1 MPNLSGKTALI
12 TGATGGIGCAI
23 AHLLSGSGVKVLLT
37 GTSSDKLN
45 HLAREIGSNCSTIKC
60 DLKINDDLNALLKIC
75 EEHANGIDILI
86 NNAGITQDNLL
97 VRMKDHEW
105 ENVIDVNLSSNFK
118 LSKSCLKGMMKKRSG
133 RIINISSIVGIT
145 GNSGQSNYS
154 ASKAGIIA
162 MAKSLAQEVAS
173 RGITVNSIAPG
184 FISTAMTDAL
194 TEKQRESILASI
206 PAGRFGV
213 AEDIASCVLF
223 LASDEANYITGQTLH
238 INGGMAMI

>member
-1 MPNLSGKTALI
+1 MPNLLGKTALI

-23 AHLLSGSGVKVLLT
+23 ARSLSGSGVKVLLT

-45 HLAREIGSNCSTIKC
+45 NLAREIGSNCSTIKC
-60 DLKINDDLNALLKIC
+60 DLTIKDDLNALLKIC
-75 EEHANGIDILI
+75 EEQANGVDILI

-118 LSKSCLKGMMKKRSG
+118 LSKACLRGMMKKRSG
-133 RIINISSIVGIT
+133 RIINISSIVGFT

-162 MAKSLAQEVAS
+162 LAKSLAQEVAS

-194 TEKQRESILASI
+194 TKKQRESILSSI

-213 AEDIASCVLF
+213 VEDIASCVLF
-223 LASDEANYITGQTLH
+223 LVSDEASYITGQTLH

>member
-1 MPNLSGKTALI
+1 MPNLLGKTALI

-23 AHLLSGSGVKVLLT
+23 ARALSGSGVKVLLT

-45 HLAREIGSNCSTIKC
+45 NLAREIGSNCSTIKC
-60 DLKINDDLNALLKIC
+60 DLTIKDDLNALLKIC
-75 EEHANGIDILI
+75 EEQANGVDILI

-118 LSKSCLKGMMKKRSG
+118 LSKACLRGMMKKRSG
-133 RIINISSIVGIT
+133 RIINISSIVGFT

-162 MAKSLAQEVAS
+162 LAKSLAQEVAS

-194 TEKQRESILASI
+194 TKKQRESILSSI

-223 LASDEANYITGQTLH
+223 LVSDEASYITGQTLH

>member
-1 MPNLSGKTALI
+1 MPNLLGKTALI

-23 AHLLSGSGVKVLLT
+23 ARALSGSGVKVLLT

-45 HLAREIGSNCSTIKC
+45 NLAREIGSNCSTIKC
-60 DLKINDDLNALLKIC
+60 DLTIKDDLNALLKIC
-75 EEHANGIDILI
+75 EEQANGVDILI

-118 LSKSCLKGMMKKRSG
+118 LSKACLRGMMKKRSG
-133 RIINISSIVGIT
+133 RIINISSIVGFT

-162 MAKSLAQEVAS
+162 LAKSLAQEVAS

-184 FISTAMTDAL
+184 FISTAMTDTL
-194 TEKQRESILASI
+194 TKKQRESILSSI

-213 AEDIASCVLF
+213 VEDIASCVLF
-223 LASDEANYITGQTLH
+223 LVSDEASYITGQTLH

>member
-23 AHLLSGSGVKVLLT
+23 ARALSGSGVKVLLT

-45 HLAREIGSNCSTIKC
+45 NLAREIGSNCSTIKC
-60 DLKINDDLNALLKIC
+60 DLKINDDLNALIKIC
-75 EEHANGIDILI
+75 EEQANGVDILI

-118 LSKSCLKGMMKKRSG
+118 LSKSCLRGMMKKRSG
-133 RIINISSIVGIT
+133 RIINISSIVGVT

-194 TEKQRESILASI
+194 TEKQRESILSSI

-213 AEDIASCVLF
+213 VEDIASCVLF
-223 LASDEANYITGQTLH
+223 LASDEASYITGQTLH

>member
-1 MPNLSGKTALI
+1 MPNLLGKTALI

-23 AHLLSGSGVKVLLT
+23 ARALSGSGVKVLLT

-45 HLAREIGSNCSTIKC
+45 NLAREIGSNCSTIKC
-60 DLKINDDLNALLKIC
+60 DLTIKDDLNALLKIC
-75 EEHANGIDILI
+75 EEQANGVDILI

-118 LSKSCLKGMMKKRSG
+118 LSKACLRGMMKKRSG
-133 RIINISSIVGIT
+133 RIINISSIVGFT

-162 MAKSLAQEVAS
+162 LAKSLAQEVAS

-194 TEKQRESILASI
+194 TKKQRESILSSI
-206 PAGRFGV
+206 PVIVLLQVFFFGQ
-213 AEDIASCVLF
+213 
-223 LASDEANYITGQTLH
+223 G
-238 INGGMAMI
+238 

>member
-23 AHLLSGSGVKVLLT
+23 AHALSGSGAKVLLT

-105 ENVIDVNLSSNFK
+105 GNVIDVNLSSNFK
-118 LSKSCLKGMMKKRSG
+118 LSKACLRGMMKKRSG
-133 RIINISSIVGIT
+133 RIINISSIVGFT

-162 MAKSLAQEVAS
+162 LAKSLAQEVAS

-194 TEKQRESILASI
+194 TKKQRESILSSI

-213 AEDIASCVLF
+213 VEDIASCVLF
-223 LASDEANYITGQTLH
+223 LVSDEASYITGQTLH

>member
-1 MPNLSGKTALI
+1 MPNLLGKTALI

-23 AHLLSGSGVKVLLT
+23 AHALGGAGVKVLLT

-45 HLAREIGSNCSTIKC
+45 NLAREIGSNCSTIKC
-60 DLKINDDLNALLKIC
+60 DLTINDDLNALLKIC
-75 EEHANGIDILI
+75 EEQANGVDILI

-118 LSKSCLKGMMKKRSG
+118 LSKACLRGMMKKRSG
-133 RIINISSIVGIT
+133 RIINISSIVGFT

-162 MAKSLAQEVAS
+162 LAKSLAQEVAS

-194 TEKQRESILASI
+194 TKKQRESILSSI

-213 AEDIASCVLF
+213 VEDIASCVLF

>member
-1 MPNLSGKTALI
+1 MPNLLGKTALI

-23 AHLLSGSGVKVLLT
+23 ARALSGSGVKVLLT

-45 HLAREIGSNCSTIKC
+45 NLAREIGSNCSTIKC
-60 DLKINDDLNALLKIC
+60 DLTIKDDLNALLKIC
-75 EEHANGIDILI
+75 EEQANGVDILI

-118 LSKSCLKGMMKKRSG
+118 LSKACLRGMMKKRSG
-133 RIINISSIVGIT
+133 RIINISSIVGFT

-162 MAKSLAQEVAS
+162 LAKSLAQEVAS

-194 TEKQRESILASI
+194 TKKQRESILSSI

-213 AEDIASCVLF
+213 VEDIASCVLF
-223 LASDEANYITGQTLH
+223 LASDEASYITGQTLH

>member
-1 MPNLSGKTALI
+1 MPNLLGKTALI

-23 AHLLSGSGVKVLLT
+23 ARALSGSGVKVLLT

-45 HLAREIGSNCSTIKC
+45 NLAREIGSNCSTIKC
-60 DLKINDDLNALLKIC
+60 DLTIKDDLNALLKIC
-75 EEHANGIDILI
+75 EEQANGVDILI

-118 LSKSCLKGMMKKRSG
+118 LSKACLRGMMKKRSG
-133 RIINISSIVGIT
+133 RIINISSIVGFT

-162 MAKSLAQEVAS
+162 LAKSLAQEVAS

-194 TEKQRESILASI
+194 TKKQRESILSSI

-213 AEDIASCVLF
+213 VEDIASCVLF
-223 LASDEANYITGQTLH
+223 LVSDEASYITGQTLH

>member
-1 MPNLSGKTALI
+1 MPNLLGKTALI

-23 AHLLSGSGVKVLLT
+23 ARALSGSGVKVLLT

-45 HLAREIGSNCSTIKC
+45 NLAREIGSNCSTIKC
-60 DLKINDDLNALLKIC
+60 DLTIKDDLNALLKIC
-75 EEHANGIDILI
+75 EEQANGVDILI

-118 LSKSCLKGMMKKRSG
+118 LSKACLRGMIKKRSG
-133 RIINISSIVGIT
+133 RIINISSIVGFT

-162 MAKSLAQEVAS
+162 LAKSLAQEVAS

-194 TEKQRESILASI
+194 TKKQRESILSSI

-213 AEDIASCVLF
+213 VEDIASCVLF
-223 LASDEANYITGQTLH
+223 LASDEASYITGQTLH

>member
-1 MPNLSGKTALI
+1 MLNLLGKTALI
-12 TGATGGIGCAI
+12 TGATGGIGRAI
-23 AHLLSGSGVKVLLT
+23 VRALNRTGVKVFIT
-37 GTSSDKLN
+37 GTDSNRLN
-45 HLAREIGSNCSTIKC
+45 NLAQEIGGNCTTIKC
-60 DLKINDDLNALLKIC
+60 DLKIIEDLNSLTKMC
-75 EEHANGIDILI
+75 EEHSDGIDILV

-105 ENVIDVNLSSNFK
+105 ENVIDINLTSNFK
-118 LSKSCLKGMMKKRSG
+118 LSKSCLRNMMKKRFG
-133 RIINISSIVGIT
+133 RIINISSIVGVT
-145 GNSGQSNYS
+145 GNPGQSNYS
-154 ASKAGIIA
+154 ASKAGIVA

-173 RGITVNSIAPG
+173 RGITVNNIAPG

-213 AEDIASCVLF
+213 VEDIASCVLF
-223 LASDEANYITGQTLH
+223 LASDEASYITGQTLH